1 MMKKSIQAY
10 LQALEAGDLQ
20 RITDLFTGEATVIS
34 PLYGEQSAP
43 AFFRQLLAD
52 TDHSVL
58 TPLRLFY
65 EERARSGAAFFL
77 YEWIL
82 NDGRHVAF
90 EVVDLFRFDEVGKIE
105 ELRIIYDT
113 APTRA
118 ILEEGGD

>member
-1 MMKKSIQAY
+1 MKATMHAY
-10 LQALEAGDLQ
+10 LQALEAGDL
-20 RITDLFTGEATVIS
+20 TDLTRLFAEDAVVVS

-52 TDHSVL
+52 TDHSVI

-65 EERARSGAAFFL
+65 EETERSGAAHFL

-82 NDGRHVAF
+82 NGGRHVAF
-90 EVVDLFRFDEVGKIE
+90 EVVDLFRFDDAGKIQ

-113 APTRA
+113 ARTRTA
-118 ILEEGGD
+118 LEERGD